1 MFIAWVLSP
10 LIRAAGGT
18 ESDGIKWRWF
28 TSRCS
33 PSFFLLLSLRSSYKH
48 SMRSSLRLTRLP
60 RAIRPPPRALRTYA
74 KISPD
79 TPPPQAPYE
88 VFDEPSK
95 WRQRDRALAR
105 LREAPGGSEIG
116 EDGRG
121 DTKIVDYL
129 REELADRLSERV
141 EVSLR

>member
-18 ESDGIKWRWF
+18 
-28 TSRCS
+28 
-33 PSFFLLLSLRSSYKH
+33 
-48 SMRSSLRLTRLP
+48 
-60 RAIRPPPRALRTYA
+60 
-74 KISPD
+74 
-79 TPPPQAPYE
+79 
-88 VFDEPSK
+88 
-95 WRQRDRALAR
+95 
-105 LREAPGGSEIG
+105 EIG